1 MQVIWIYGDHY
12 LVVMGFA
19 TVGAPN
25 GSYAGKT
32 GEGRLILTVAC
43 SGTDGGNVS
52 WGATMLTYG
61 TGGRS
66 IGESSSSGPHVC
78 SIKGK

>member
-1 MQVIWIYGDHY
+1 M
-12 LVVMGFA
+12 VMGFA

-32 GEGRLILTVAC
+32 GEGRLVLTVAC
-43 SGTDGGNVS
+43 LGTDGGNVS
-52 WGATMLTYG
+52 WVAIMLTYG
-61 TGGRS
+61 TGGRN
-66 IGESSSSGPHVC
+66 IGESSSSGPNVC